1 MENLETSGAQAGLQP
16 IERPTAVTVF
26 GILNCVFGGI
36 GMMCAPAGV
45 LLIPLME
52 KQMQVTSGD
61 KMWMLVSGI
70 VGFIFSA
77 WLLTMGIGLLMF
89 KGWARMGSI
98 VYACFYIPWI
108 LLTAILNFI
117 DMSQQFASNPEAVPG
132 YIGGACGGILGLIYP
147 VLLLIFMNTA
157 KVKQA
162 FAQLEA
168 RRF

>member
-36 GMMCAPAGV
+36 GMMCAPASF

-61 KMWMLVSGI
+61 KMWMLVSG
-70 VGFIFSA
+70 VTGFIFSA

-98 VYACFYIPWI
+98 VYACCYIPWI
-108 LLTAILNFI
+108 LLAAIVNFI
-117 DMSQQFASNPEAVPG
+117 GMSQQLANKPGAAMPG
-132 YIGGACGGILGLIYP
+132 YVGGACGGILGLIYP
-147 VLLLIFMNTA
+147 VLLLIFMQTE

-162 FAQLEA
+162 FEA
-168 RRF
+168 KEQAI

>member
-1 MENLETSGAQAGLQP
+1 MEEFSQGEQQISNEAP
-16 IERPTAVTVF
+16 ERPTAVTVF

-36 GMMCAPAGV
+36 GMMCAPASF

-61 KMWMLVSGI
+61 KMWMLVSGV

-162 FAQLEA
+162 FEQLEA
-168 RRF
+168 R